1 MMPSLT
7 KVFDS
12 LGINDKD
19 FATNLVK
26 WADIIRKT
34 FQEGAI
40 DELISTR
47 RLVHIA
53 EAYTIFNNKMDAI
66 QYCINRFD
74 GETKS
79 SFLDLY
85 TKIDAGIDPTAQ
97 PAQPEVKES
106 GEEVPF

>member
-1 MMPSLT
+1 M
-7 KVFDS
+7 FDS
-12 LGINDKD
+12 LGIQDKT
-19 FATNLVK
+19 FAGNLVK

-34 FQEGAI
+34 FEDGAI

-53 EAYTIFNNKMDAI
+53 EAYTIFNDKMDAI

-74 GETKS
+74 GETKT

-85 TKIDAGIDPTAQ
+85 TKIDAGIDPTAA
-97 PAQPEVKES
+97 PAEVKMEES
-106 GEEVPF
+106 TDEIPF